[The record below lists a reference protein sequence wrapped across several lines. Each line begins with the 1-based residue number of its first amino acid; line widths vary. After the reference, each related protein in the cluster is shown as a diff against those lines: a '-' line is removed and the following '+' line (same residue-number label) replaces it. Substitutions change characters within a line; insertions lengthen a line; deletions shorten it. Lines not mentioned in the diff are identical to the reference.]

1 MEGTDENLREALSN
15 IARQARTLLDN
26 LDDRNILPIERRLM
40 NADNQVQTQNIPC
53 QRGEEVSRQTPT
65 RQTVLTVTPSPAQ
78 NVRITG
84 GARQPGR
91 KSTAVPAA
99 LRRSFPTL
107 ASTSGSSRSSKKP
120 AKKAKKANVVYKD
133 VVLLPTPG
141 TKTVPTHQTRC
152 QLEGNGFVIHGFP
165 VDKSWEE
172 EEFKA
177 KIRELF
183 LPLEDMDFDFVKSC
197 YGQIVT
203 PKLATGVKFSAAR
216 VIGLCGQGSIYIRPK
231 DDFPVVPV
239 SESSHSPVPVLSDN
253 EELDDND
260 RPSTSS
266 NAHSGQDLL
275 EPCCSV
281 SLRDEDQMDQLCEM
295 FPEKSSDVLH
305 QALASHGT
313 VSRAALYLSSAQTY
327 TLSDEDDDDIVLQ
340 ASSVLLKEEIPVSLQ
355 SILKELQKG
364 MSAEKEKLKI
374 DEEDI
379 LSDAMSYYKD
389 INFDAK
395 KRLRVLYRGQPAV
408 DTGGVTRQFFTQL
421 LNVISEMFFHG
432 SDYKSPVYNA
442 DIVASGMMKYF
453 GTIIVHSI
461 LQGGPD
467 FPVLSPAVYRYLAT
481 GDIDAA
487 MEMVTFRDCS
497 ESMKHFIGKVL

>member
-1 MEGTDENLREALSN
+1 
-15 IARQARTLLDN
+15 
-26 LDDRNILPIERRLM
+26 M
-40 NADNQVQTQNIPC
+40 NADSHYQVQTQNIPSFPC
-53 QRGEEVSRQTPT
+53 QRGEEVSRQTPA
-65 RQTVLTVTPSPAQ
+65 RQTVLTVTPSPTQ

-152 QLEGNGFVIHGFP
+152 QLESNGFVIHGFP

-231 DDFPVVPV
+231 DDFPIVPV
-239 SESSHSPVPVLSDN
+239 SESYRGPVPVLSDN

-266 NAHSGQDLL
+266 NAHGGQDLMEVM

-295 FPEKSSDVLH
+295 FPEKSSDILH

-313 VSRAALYLSSAQTY
+313 VSRAALYLSSAQ
-327 TLSDEDDDDIVLQ
+327 SDIVLQ
-340 ASSVLLKEEIPVSLQ
+340 ASSLLSKEEVPVSLQ

-395 KRLRVLYRGQPAV
+395 KRLRVLYKGQPAV

-442 DIVASGMMKYF
+442 DIVASGTMKYF
-453 GTIIVHSI
+453 GTIIVHSM
-461 LQGGPD
+461 LQGGPG
-467 FPVLSPAVYRYLAT
+467 FPVFSPAVYRYLAT
-481 GDIDAA
+481 GDIDVA
-487 MEMVTFRDCS
+487 METVTFRDCS